1 MTEDWIARRKAKSP
15 QVTREGVVA
24 DLRRLAD
31 LAEAKGDRFVA
42 LRALKYAWRIER
54 LCPANPVP
62 PSIDRIIEVC
72 DTVAPLVRR
81 FIPEDAAR
89 VSATVA
95 ELRQCRLELVEAE
108 RENATLH

>member
-1 MTEDWIARRKAKSP
+1 MTDTQA
-15 QVTREGVVA
+15 VTREGIVA
-24 DLRRLAD
+24 ELRRLAD

-54 LCPANPVP
+54 FCPVNPVP

-72 DTVAPLVRR
+72 EAIAPLVCR
-81 FIPEDAAR
+81 FIPDDAAR

-95 ELRQCRLELVEAE
+95 DLRQCRMELIAVE